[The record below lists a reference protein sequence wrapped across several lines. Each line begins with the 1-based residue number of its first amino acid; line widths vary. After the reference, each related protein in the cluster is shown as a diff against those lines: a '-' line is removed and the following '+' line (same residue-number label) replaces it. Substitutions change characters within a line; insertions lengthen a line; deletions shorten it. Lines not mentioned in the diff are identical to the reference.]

1 MLPYITVVGL
11 ALPVPALTL
20 LVGIWIG
27 TALAEK
33 NAHRHIIKAENLYNL
48 VFTAL
53 IAGIIGARLAYVI
66 RFPAAFTTNP
76 ASLISLNFGLFDM
89 VGGVAIGLIAAV
101 VYSQRR
107 NMSLW
112 PTLDALT
119 PVFAVFAVAL
129 SLSNLA
135 SGNAYGAPTKLPWG
149 IDLWGA
155 ARHPTQIYE
164 TLGAGLILWCLWPG
178 RLKSNLKPGI
188 IFMQFV
194 ALSAIS
200 RLFFEAFRGDSLV
213 TANNLRVAQII
224 AWMVL
229 ALSLWGIFR
238 LLWNQRPSKKSGK
251 MSL

>member
-1 MLPYITVVGL
+1 M
-11 ALPVPALTL
+11 
-20 LVGIWIG
+20 
-27 TALAEK
+27 
-33 NAHRHIIKAENLYNL
+33 
-48 VFTAL
+48 
-53 IAGIIGARLAYVI
+53 
-66 RFPAAFTTNP
+66 
-76 ASLISLNFGLFDM
+76 
-89 VGGVAIGLIAAV
+89 GGVGIGLIAAA
-101 VYSQRR
+101 VYSQRM

-119 PVFAVFAVAL
+119 PAFAVFAAAL

-149 IDLWGA
+149 IDLWEA
-155 ARHPTQIYE
+155 TRHPTQIYE
-164 TLGAGLILWCLWPG
+164 TLGAGLILWYLWPG
-178 RLKSNLKPGI
+178 RLKDNLKPGI
-188 IFMQFV
+188 IVMQFV

-238 LLWNQRPSKKSGK
+238 LLWNQRSSIKNPVK
-251 MSL
+251 